1 MRRTRLPALIFCAF
15 IASPLTATPVADRV
29 NTITATPGCVAFWD
43 FVQREPDGAR
53 RFTAH
58 VPTGANNTFALDAGN
73 YVHDYWGE
81 GRVATYADFP

>member
-15 IASPLTATPVADRV
+15 IASTLAASPATDRV
-29 NTITATPGCVAFWD
+29 NAVTATPGCVAFWD

-58 VPTGANNTFALDAGN
+58 VPVGASHPFAL
-73 YVHDYWGE
+73 
-81 GRVATYADFP
+81 